1 MGSCETFPDD
11 AMQSEAPVRHELLV
25 SSVRPLISNFLET
38 IDYAPPENP
47 DKGALRALM
56 LEYASTS
63 GVPYN
68 KDRHARQC
76 FVTGL
81 SVASD
86 MYPSHPLDVQLHIGI
101 FTWLGFLIDDTNKQL
116 ASDLASFQPRFY
128 TGQAQPSLLLD
139 HFARTLRDTYR
150 FYDPVVANFIV
161 LSALAFVNANALETR
176 NEFQELVPLKAG
188 VNWPYYFRD
197 KEGLP
202 EVYAYFTFPRVLYPD
217 IGSFLQAIPD
227 MGRFINL
234 TNDILSFYK
243 EEVAGE
249 TRNYMNSRASYDR
262 KTAMTTMKEVVQE
275 TAQSYLRATSVLS
288 RRQPYAQAW
297 HEYVMGYVAMH
308 IMNDRYMFA
317 DIGLAEHFPGIE
329 TNNGDMGVIV

>member
-1 MGSCETFPDD
+1 MGSYEPLPDE
-11 AMQSEAPVRHELLV
+11 AMRSDLPARKQSLV
-25 SSVRPLISNFLET
+25 SAVRPHISDFLDLIN
-38 IDYAPPENP
+38 YAPPQSP

-56 LEYASTS
+56 LEYAATS
-63 GVPYN
+63 GVPY
-68 KDRHARQC
+68 KGDRHARQC

-101 FTWLGFLIDDTNKQL
+101 FTWLGFLIDDTNRCI
-116 ASDLASFQPRFY
+116 ASDIANFQSRFY
-128 TGQAQPSLLLD
+128 ASQPQPSLLLE
-139 HFARTLRDTYR
+139 HFAQTLRNTYR
-150 FYDPVVANFIV
+150 YYDPVVANFIV

-176 NEFQELVPLKAG
+176 REFQELAPLKAG

-202 EVYAYFTFPRVLYPD
+202 EVYAYFIFPRGLYPD

-227 MGRFINL
+227 MGRSINL

-249 TRNYMNSRASYDR
+249 TKNYINSRAKYES
-262 KTAMTTMKEVVQE
+262 KTAMATMEEVVTECTQ
-275 TAQSYLRATSVLS
+275 AYMRATNVLAGKE
-288 RRQPYAQAW
+288 PYARAW

-308 IMNDRYMFA
+308 IMNERYMFA
-317 DIGLAEHFPGIE
+317 DIGLA
-329 TNNGDMGVIV
+329 DWIV